1 MARKTTAR
9 PPRRRSPAA
18 MQTRIRSEIGA
29 IALALFGVLSI
40 IALISGQGALLHWW
54 QESLFW
60 ILGWGSFLVPLLL
73 FVAAAVVWE
82 RAILQR
88 LVLPGSGA
96 LLVIAALLGLVHVW
110 TANGGVIG
118 RGIGGAATGA
128 LGPVGGLIVLFT
140 VLGIGVVVAAN
151 RTVAELARPA
161 LDRRPQFALR
171 PGAALP
177 GGTGPRFDTAA
188 AAPAPARPASRPS
201 APAAE
206 PEIEPDPVAVRINLP
221 EDRPGRRPP
230 KPAAQQETL
239 PLVMPAVP
247 VAPVVPAG
255 LEGLPS
261 AMIAAEGV
269 LHALADRTWTIP
281 SIELL
286 EAGDDAQHGGKGEI
300 ERSARIIE
308 ETLAHFNISAKVVEA
323 TVGPVVTRYEIKP
336 APGVKLSR
344 IEALNDDLALALA
357 ARTLRI
363 EAPVPG
369 KSVVG
374 IEVPN
379 LAVGVVSLRDVVET
393 PLFRDAR
400 SKLLVALGR
409 DVSGSPIVLDLAA
422 MPHLLVAGQ
431 TGSGKSVSISSIL
444 CSLLLRATPDEVRLL
459 IGDLKRVDFAGFAAI
474 PHLIAPVMTD
484 GEKILNALYWVTGEM
499 DRRYRLFARAS
510 ARNIAGYNEMRV
522 GPDRIPYIV
531 FVIDELADLML
542 QAPIQVEKQIT
553 RVAQLA
559 RATGIHLVLGTQ
571 RPSVDVITGL
581 IKANIPAR
589 IAFATASAVDSR
601 TILDMIGAEKL
612 LGRGDMLVLRP
623 DLAKPIRAQGVFISD
638 KEIASITKHW
648 VDQSGNGYDRHNEVL
663 EGEDKLVRRDGSSGD
678 EIDDDRYDEAVEIVR
693 RAGQA
698 SVSMLQRKM
707 TVGFARA
714 GRLIDVMEQHGVI
727 GPAMGPGK
735 MRDVYGIQTG
745 QAQNQQN
752 DRRGQS
758 DRDEDS

>member
-9 PPRRRSPAA
+9 PARRGSPAA
-18 MQTRIRSEIGA
+18 MQVRLRAEIGA
-29 IALALFGVLSI
+29 IALGLLGVLSI
-40 IALISGQGALLHWW
+40 IALVAGQGALLQWW
-54 QESLFW
+54 QGSLFW
-60 ILGWGSFLVPLLL
+60 LLGWGAILVPLLL
-73 FVAAAVVWE
+73 FVVAAVVWE
-82 RAILQR
+82 RAILRR

-96 LLVIAALLGLVHVW
+96 LLVIVALLGLVHVW
-110 TANGGVIG
+110 SANGGIVG
-118 RGIGGAATGA
+118 RGIGGTVTGA
-128 LGPVGGLIVLFT
+128 LGTVGGLIVLFT
-140 VLGIGVVVAAN
+140 VLGIGVVIAAN

-161 LDRRPQFALR
+161 LDRRPQFPLR

-177 GGTGPRFDTAA
+177 GGSAPRFEATAA
-188 AAPAPARPASRPS
+188 APGTTVRPNIRPA
-201 APAAE
+201 ALPAV
-206 PEIEPDPVAVRINLP
+206 EPDDDPVVVRINLP
-221 EDRPGRRPP
+221 EERPGRRPP
-230 KPAAQQETL
+230 KVLAEQGTL
-239 PLVMPAVP
+239 PLVVPA
-247 VAPVVPAG
+247 APVVPPG

-281 SIELL
+281 SIDLL

-308 ETLAHFNISAKVVEA
+308 ETLAHFNILAKVVEA

-444 CSLLLRATPDEVRLL
+444 CSLLLKATPDEVRLL

-510 ARNIAGYNEMRV
+510 ARNIAGYNEART

-638 KEIASITKHW
+638 KEIASIAEHW
-648 VDQSGNGYDRHNEVL
+648 VRQAGNGYDRHSEVV

-735 MRDVYGIQTG
+735 MREVYGTRSG
-745 QAQNQQN
+745 P
-752 DRRGQS
+752 RGPNAA
-758 DRDEDS
+758 DAADS

>member
-1 MARKTTAR
+1 
-9 PPRRRSPAA
+9 
-18 MQTRIRSEIGA
+18 MQARIRAEIGA
-29 IALALFGVLSI
+29 IALGLLGVLSV
-40 IALISGQGALLHWW
+40 IALVAGQGAVLHWW
-54 QESLFW
+54 RASLVW
-60 ILGWGSFLVPLLL
+60 SLGWGAFLVPLLL
-73 FVAAAVVWE
+73 FLTAAVVWE
-82 RAILQR
+82 RTLLPR
-88 LVLPGSGA
+88 LVLPGTGA
-96 LLVIAALLGLVHVW
+96 VLVIVALLGLVHVW
-110 TANGGVIG
+110 SANGGIIG
-118 RGIGGAATGA
+118 RAIGDAATGA

-151 RTVAELARPA
+151 RTVAQLATPA
-161 LDRRPQFALR
+161 LERRPQFALR

-177 GGTGPRFDTAA
+177 GGTAPRFEAGATA
-188 AAPAPARPASRPS
+188 PPVRSARPGT
-201 APAAE
+201 E
-206 PEIEPDPVAVRINLP
+206 PELEEDPIVVRINLP
-221 EDRPGRRPP
+221 EERPGRRP
-230 KPAAQQETL
+230 ATALAEQERL
-239 PLVMPAVP
+239 PLPA
-247 VAPVVPAG
+247 APVVPAG

-281 SIELL
+281 STLLL

-308 ETLAHFNISAKVVEA
+308 ETLAHFNIAAKVVEA

-393 PLFRDAR
+393 PSFRDAR
-400 SKLLVALGR
+400 SKLIVALGR

-444 CSLLLRATPDEVRLL
+444 CSLLLKATPDEVRLL

-510 ARNIAGYNEMRV
+510 ARNIAGYNELRV
-522 GPDRIPYIV
+522 GPDRIPYVV
-531 FVIDELADLML
+531 FVIDELADLMI

-601 TILDMIGAEKL
+601 TILDMTGAEKL

-638 KEIASITKHW
+638 KEIAAITHHW
-648 VDQSGNGYDRHNEVL
+648 VAQAGTGYDRHNEVL

-714 GRLIDVMEQHGVI
+714 GRLVDVMEQHGVI

-735 MRDVYGIQTG
+735 MREVYGVRPG
-745 QAQNQQN
+745 SPGAA
-752 DRRGQS
+752 R
-758 DRDEDS
+758 EDS